1 MFSAPASFQCLP
13 VESVF
18 KYLKL
23 TDFRDRPLP
32 DDVKLTNI
40 STESLT
46 HKLRLLAQVSHYII
60 NINSHKMSVIYRE
73 RLSNLAIFLNK
84 KRIWVFD

>member
-32 DDVKLTNI
+32 DGVKVTNH
-40 STESLT
+40 SPQSLT
-46 HKLRLLAQVSHYII
+46 HKLRDLAQVSHFIV
-60 NINSHKMSVIYRE
+60 NINSQKMNRIFCE
-73 RLSNLAIFLNK
+73 RLKNLGGFLEK
-84 KRIWVFD
+84 KRL

>member
-23 TDFRDRPLP
+23 TDFRDRHLP
-32 DDVKLTNI
+32 DDVRVTNH
-40 STESLT
+40 SPQSLT
-46 HKLRLLAQVSHYII
+46 HKLRLLAQVSHYIV
-60 NINSHKMSVIYRE
+60 NISSKKMNSIYNE
-73 RLSNLAIFLNK
+73 RLKNLGGFLEK
-84 KRIWVFD
+84 KRL